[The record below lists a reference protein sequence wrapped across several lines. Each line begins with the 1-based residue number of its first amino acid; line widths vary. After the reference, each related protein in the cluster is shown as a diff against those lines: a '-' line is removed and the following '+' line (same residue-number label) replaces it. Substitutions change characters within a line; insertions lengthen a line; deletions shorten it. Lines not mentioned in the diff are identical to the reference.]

1 MANKIRWS
9 VNRKLVSDPV
19 WARKLPIQTSKIIIL
34 LLFIT
39 SEKVQFPSS
48 LVHLLVSFLT
58 AVVFREI
65 RSEINSLSERFSSRN
80 FSSMR
85 LAARSMRCD
94 EKTRTWTVRERESW
108 YRARKVR
115 DFTSIL
121 SRISSLISK
130 PKARNE
136 IRRKIRPSK
145 EREKKYKN
153 ARLIIKSA
161 YSNKF
166 FPRDWKETY
175 NYKFNS
181 SYCEW

>member
-1 MANKIRWS
+1 MSTK
-9 VNRKLVSDPV
+9 
-19 WARKLPIQTSKIIIL
+19 TIIL
-34 LLFIT
+34 LLLIT

-48 LVHLLVSFLT
+48 LVHPLVSLLT

-65 RSEINSLSERFSSRN
+65 GSEINSLSERFSSRN

-94 EKTRTWTVRERESW
+94 EKTRAWTVRERESW

-115 DFTSIL
+115 DFTSVL
-121 SRISSLISK
+121 SRISSLISQ

-145 EREKKYKN
+145 ERERKKYKN

-166 FPRDWKETY
+166 FLRDWKETY

-181 SYCEW
+181 SYCGW